1 MSPTPKVV
9 ECPVSPGE
17 DPHVPAG
24 TRVVRPRAGMLEGG
38 SLTGRFYQGPSSL
51 PQVVFSHHNCP
62 TREVWKQGTFYS
74 TRNANVLSNEVATK
88 RKQPLIFACLRWDGD
103 HTSCFLQR
111 RLHLVVPGQ
120 WSAAWNRHHAH
131 TAWDHR
137 QSGCIMLSRRASRR
151 YSGSL
156 GVVKVSMGDPFQH
169 SSFEMGM
176 LQGGGWDMFMRT
188 RGSRTSTSGAGGFLW
203 PPSGGGHF
211 QGIHGKLGRVL
222 PQSLGTWPSS
232 RWVSCVCRLGC
243 RICSVHIG
251 MF

>member
-24 TRVVRPRAGMLEGG
+24 TRVVRARAGMLEGG
-38 SLTGRFYQGPSSL
+38 SLMGRFYQGPSSL
-51 PQVVFSHHNCP
+51 PQVVFSHHSCP
-62 TREVWKQGTFYS
+62 TREVWNQGTFCS
-74 TRNANVLSNEVATK
+74 TRNANVLSNEVATR

-111 RLHLVVPGQ
+111 PLHLVVPGQ

-131 TAWDHR
+131 PAWDHC

-156 GVVKVSMGDPFQH
+156 GVVKVSMGDPFRY
-169 SSFEMGM
+169 SSFGHAPGRSVGHVHENSGVSHKHIRCWG
-176 LQGGGWDMFMRT
+176 LAVASVERWSFSGHTWKARP
-188 RGSRTSTSGAGGFLW
+188 GSALLAELALLEVGFL
-203 PPSGGGHF
+203 
-211 QGIHGKLGRVL
+211 
-222 PQSLGTWPSS
+222 
-232 RWVSCVCRLGC
+232 CV
-243 RICSVHIG
+243 
-251 MF
+251 